1 VTEDEEYAAGIAL
14 TEEIIRLVGPVVN
27 GKPTGVVIEAFAAA
41 MIGLLTASEAPASEQ
56 RLTLCDY
63 AQRIL
68 DWMETI
74 E

>member
-1 VTEDEEYAAGIAL
+1 
-14 TEEIIRLVGPVVN
+14 
-27 GKPTGVVIEAFAAA
+27 VVIEAFAAA